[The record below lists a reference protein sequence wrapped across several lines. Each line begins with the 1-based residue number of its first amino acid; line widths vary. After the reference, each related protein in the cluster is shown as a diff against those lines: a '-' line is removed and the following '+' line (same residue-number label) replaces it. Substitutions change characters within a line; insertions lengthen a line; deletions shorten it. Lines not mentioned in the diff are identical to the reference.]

1 MLHLVG
7 YIWIWLFLAFGLG
20 MLISYALW
28 GGAASPTPTV
38 ATSHPPILI
47 EDRGM
52 SEASEDAERTIRE
65 LQKLMERLREELA
78 GARRERESSQHQLKE
93 ALAQLEATKY
103 QKAERELELERVK
116 ANLLHF
122 SPPDS
127 APMVSPTGESALTP
141 DDLTE
146 INGIGPFI
154 ASKLHNVGISTFRA
168 LAEITPEQQ
177 AVLARQI
184 EHFNG
189 RITQENWVAQ
199 AQALHEKKVT
209 G

>member
-28 GGAASPTPTV
+28 GGAAAPT
-38 ATSHPPILI
+38 AAAPPSQPPLPI
-47 EDRGM
+47 EDR
-52 SEASEDAERTIRE
+52 EASEDAERTIRE

-78 GARRERESSQHQLKE
+78 AARRERESSQQQLKE
-93 ALAQLEATKY
+93 ALTQLEATKY

-116 ANLLHF
+116 ANLLRF
-122 SPPDS
+122 SPTES
-127 APMVSPTGESALTP
+127 APLGSPTGESALTP

-184 EHFNG
+184 EHFSA

-199 AQALHEKKVT
+199 AQALHEKKVV